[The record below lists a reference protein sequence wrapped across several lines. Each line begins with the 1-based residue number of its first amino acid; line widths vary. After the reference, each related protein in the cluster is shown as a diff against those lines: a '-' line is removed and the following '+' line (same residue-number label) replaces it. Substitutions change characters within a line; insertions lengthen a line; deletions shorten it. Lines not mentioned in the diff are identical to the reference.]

1 MPSQIYTELIG
12 PFKVKN
18 FIDVLTLG
26 SVASVK
32 LSLSLGIYLTIVM
45 AMTSVSVIMTV
56 FVLNLHYR
64 GPNLKP
70 LPQWLRRCF
79 VKGARSR
86 EKGLCFNKRSATG
99 KNLFILSNV
108 SIQSVQF

>member
-1 MPSQIYTELIG
+1 
-12 PFKVKN
+12 
-18 FIDVLTLG
+18 
-26 SVASVK
+26 
-32 LSLSLGIYLTIVM
+32 M

-99 KNLFILSNV
+99 KNAVVLSFVNV
-108 SIQSVQF
+108 QSIQ